1 MYVCVLILLY
11 VSLYYFC
18 YIHVSLS
25 YCYMCPRTIMHAG
38 TSHTTMCV
46 LVLCTQAPL
55 SYCYMCPGTVCTQ
68 ARVELEKEC
77 GALRR
82 TSQAAEAKCHQM
94 TAVIQELQ
102 EQLAAQDSFCQD
114 LRKEILVSETNVCS
128 KSASG
133 DEGAAGEARMLV
145 C

>member
-1 MYVCVLILLY
+1 
-11 VSLYYFC
+11 
-18 YIHVSLS
+18 
-25 YCYMCPRTIMHAG
+25 MCP
-38 TSHTTMCV
+38 SHTAICV
-46 LVLCTQAPL
+46 LVLLCTQAPLILLCVSSYYARRHL

>member
-1 MYVCVLILLY
+1 
-11 VSLYYFC
+11 
-18 YIHVSLS
+18 
-25 YCYMCPRTIMHAG
+25 MCPR
-38 TSHTTMCV
+38 
-46 LVLCTQAPL
+46 
-55 SYCYMCPGTVCTQ
+55 TVCTQ

-77 GALRR
+77 EALRLS
-82 TSQAAEAKCHQM
+82 SQAAEAKCIQM

-102 EQLAAQDSFCQD
+102 EQLAAQDCFCQD

-133 DEGAAGEARMLV
+133 DEGAAGEARRLV